1 MNLLSKLSPTAKMI
15 LGVGAIIVSIIVV
28 SVVSY
33 QSMKHIHESGDKVYS
48 SYLLTRD
55 LAQLGQKEGDLS
67 ENILDIIIRKDSNI
81 GDSTTKRI
89 DRDFALIHALCDSI
103 NHDVM
108 GNSEESV
115 LKNELI
121 VMLKSYE
128 EKYRIQLNL
137 IARGKFDEAYTLIE
151 KELHPLDDSIKRKI
165 ESLEKIH
172 DGHALGIMDENTN
185 VLKTDLFI
193 LFLLSSIVVLISVI
207 MAVWMVKMLHK
218 ITFEIKNGVTVLGT
232 SAAEILSTVSEI
244 STGATETATAISET
258 TTTVEEVRQTAMVA
272 NQKARALME
281 SSQKATD
288 SADKGMESVQQV
300 IESMKK
306 IDKQMNIIAE
316 TVVKLSEQNRSIGEI
331 TSTVTDIADQ
341 SNLLAVNAAIEAAKA
356 GEQGRGFAVVAQ
368 EIRSLADQSKKATI
382 QIKEILNEIQKSVNL
397 SVDVTEKGSSTVA
410 EGILL
415 VTKSGNVIGALA
427 EHVEAAVQISVQI
440 SSSSQQ
446 QMAGMEQVVPAM
458 ENIKQASEQNVAGI
472 RQAQGA
478 ATDLNLLGQKIHG
491 IIEKYNL

>member
-1 MNLLSKLSPTAKMI
+1 MNILSKFSPTAKMI
-15 LGVGAIIVSIIVV
+15 LGVGSIIISILVV

-33 QSMKHIHESGDKVYS
+33 QSMNHIHESGDKIYE
-48 SYLLTRD
+48 SYLVN
-55 LAQLGQKEGDLS
+55 S
-67 ENILDIIIRKDSNI
+67 
-81 GDSTTKRI
+81 
-89 DRDFALIHALCDSI
+89 DFSVLRAH
-103 NHDVM
+103 
-108 GNSEESV
+108 NSE
-115 LKNELI
+115 LNGI
-121 VMLKSYE
+121 MLQEIISD
-128 EKYRIQLNL
+128 QVG
-137 IARGKFDEAYTLIE
+137 IA
-151 KELHPLDDSIKRKI
+151 DSIKNKISSLNAEIKLLMDSISLRLNEYPEELEIVKEIQKLQLDYTKNFDVLIGLLEIGKDAEAFAFTRKI
-165 ESLEKIH
+165 QSPIEDAIEHHIRSLEEKH
-172 DGHALGIMDENTN
+172 DQHASEIMDSNNN
-185 VLKTDLFI
+185 VLDKDLLI
-193 LFLLSSIVVLISVI
+193 LIFLCSIVVLISVV

-306 IDKQMNIIAE
+306 IDRQMNIIAE

-368 EIRSLADQSKKATI
+368 EIRSLADQSKKATV

-410 EGILL
+410 EGIQL
-415 VTKSGNVIGALA
+415 VTKSGNVIGVLA

-478 ATDLNLLGQKIHG
+478 ATDLNHLGQKIQG

>member
-1 MNLLSKLSPTAKMI
+1 MSLFSKLSPTSKLTMGI
-15 LGVGAIIVSIIVV
+15 GAIIVLIVV
-28 SVVSY
+28 LSVISF
-33 QSMKHIHESGDKVYS
+33 QSMKHIHESGDKVYE
-48 SYLLTRD
+48 SYLVNSDFSVLRAHNSELNDIMLQEIISDQAEIADSTKTKIRSLKTEIKSITDSIAFRLTNYPEELVIVKEIEALQLDYDENFTGLID
-55 LAQLGQKEGDLS
+55 LRERG
-67 ENILDIIIRKDSNI
+67 KDSEA
-81 GDSTTKRI
+81 
-89 DRDFALIHALCDSI
+89 FAFTRNVQSPIEDSI
-103 NHDVM
+103 EH
-108 GNSEESV
+108 
-115 LKNELI
+115 
-121 VMLKSYE
+121 
-128 EKYRIQLNL
+128 
-137 IARGKFDEAYTLIE
+137 
-151 KELHPLDDSIKRKI
+151 KI
-165 ESLEKIH
+165 NALEKQH
-172 DGHALGIMDENTN
+172 DLHAAEIMDGNN
-185 VLKTDLFI
+185 GILRLDLMI
-193 LFLLSSIVVLISVI
+193 LVAIGGIVIFLCVI
-207 MAVWMVKMLHK
+207 LAVWMVKMLRK

-316 TVVKLSEQNRSIGEI
+316 TVVKLSDQNRSIGEI

-356 GEQGRGFAVVAQ
+356 GDQGRGFAVVAQ

-410 EGILL
+410 EGIQL
-415 VTKSGNVIGALA
+415 VTKSGDVIAVLA

-458 ENIKQASEQNVAGI
+458 ENIRQASEQNVSGI

-478 ATDLNLLGQKIHG
+478 ATDLNLLGQKIQE

>member
-1 MNLLSKLSPTAKMI
+1 MNFLSKLSPTAKMI
-15 LGVGAIIVSIIVV
+15 LGFGSIIVSIILLVFF
-28 SVVSY
+28 SY
-33 QSMKHIHESGDKVYS
+33 RDMNHIHNSQNSLDDLYGVTRGITQLRGHENRLRAYNLELILAKDK
-48 SYLLTRD
+48 SYRDTTKKQMLARISEAKILIDSMEILLEKDPEFLGLFKEIKTLLIAYDETRNHLLT
-55 LAQLGQKEGDLS
+55 L
-67 ENILDIIIRKDSNI
+67 
-81 GDSTTKRI
+81 I
-89 DRDFALIHALCDSI
+89 DQ
-103 NHDVM
+103 
-108 GNSEESV
+108 G
-115 LKNELI
+115 KN
-121 VMLKSYE
+121 
-128 EKYRIQLNL
+128 
-137 IARGKFDEAYTLIE
+137 DEAYQYTINIQNPQYEPIWL
-151 KELHPLDDSIKRKI
+151 KI
-165 ESLEKIH
+165 RILEKKLLEHITLTL
-172 DGHALGIMDENTN
+172 AENDDI
-185 VLKTDLFI
+185 LQSDLFGLI
-193 LFLLSSIVVLISVI
+193 LLGSIVVLISVI
-207 MAVWMVKMLHK
+207 LAVWMVKMLHK

-281 SSQKATD
+281 SSQKATE

-300 IESMKK
+300 IDSMKK

-410 EGILL
+410 EGIQL
-415 VTKSGNVIGALA
+415 VTKSGNVIGVLA

-478 ATDLNLLGQKIHG
+478 ATDLNLLGQKIQG

>member
-1 MNLLSKLSPTAKMI
+1 
-15 LGVGAIIVSIIVV
+15 
-28 SVVSY
+28 
-33 QSMKHIHESGDKVYS
+33 
-48 SYLLTRD
+48 
-55 LAQLGQKEGDLS
+55 
-67 ENILDIIIRKDSNI
+67 
-81 GDSTTKRI
+81 
-89 DRDFALIHALCDSI
+89 
-103 NHDVM
+103 
-108 GNSEESV
+108 
-115 LKNELI
+115 
-121 VMLKSYE
+121 
-128 EKYRIQLNL
+128 
-137 IARGKFDEAYTLIE
+137 
-151 KELHPLDDSIKRKI
+151 
-165 ESLEKIH
+165 
-172 DGHALGIMDENTN
+172 
-185 VLKTDLFI
+185 
-193 LFLLSSIVVLISVI
+193 
-207 MAVWMVKMLHK
+207 
-218 ITFEIKNGVTVLGT
+218 
-232 SAAEILSTVSEI
+232 
-244 STGATETATAISET
+244 
-258 TTTVEEVRQTAMVA
+258 
-272 NQKARALME
+272 
-281 SSQKATD
+281 
-288 SADKGMESVQQV
+288 MESVQQV

>member
-15 LGVGAIIVSIIVV
+15 LGFGSIIVSILAL

-33 QSMKHIHESGDKVYS
+33 QSMKHIHYSGDKIYE
-48 SYLLTRD
+48 SYLVNSDFSILRAHNTELNGIILSEIISDVPDVADSTKTKISTLIIDIKTITDSIASKLTD
-55 LAQLGQKEGDLS
+55 YPEELEIVKEVGDLQLSYEKNLSILIGLLERGKDVEAFAFTKNVQSPIENAVEKHIKSLEEKHDQHAS
-67 ENILDIIIRKDSNI
+67 EIMDSN
-81 GDSTTKRI
+81 
-89 DRDFALIHALCDSI
+89 
-103 NHDVM
+103 N
-108 GNSEESV
+108 
-115 LKNELI
+115 
-121 VMLKSYE
+121 
-128 EKYRIQLNL
+128 
-137 IARGKFDEAYTLIE
+137 
-151 KELHPLDDSIKRKI
+151 
-165 ESLEKIH
+165 
-172 DGHALGIMDENTN
+172 N
-185 VLKTDLFI
+185 VLDKDLLI
-193 LFLLSSIVVLISVI
+193 LILLGTVVVVISVI
-207 MAVWMVKMLHK
+207 LAVWMVKMLHK

-281 SSQKATD
+281 SSQKATE
-288 SADKGMESVQQV
+288 SAEKGMESVQQV
-300 IESMKK
+300 IDSMKK
-306 IDKQMNIIAE
+306 IDKQMKIIAE

-397 SVDVTEKGSSTVA
+397 SVDVTEKGSSTVS
-410 EGILL
+410 EGIQL
-415 VTKSGNVIGALA
+415 VGKSGNVIGVLA

-472 RQAQGA
+472 RQAQNA
-478 ATDLNLLGQKIHG
+478 ATDLNSLGQKIQG

>member
-1 MNLLSKLSPTAKMI
+1 MNLFSKLSPAAKMMF
-15 LGVGAIIVSIIVV
+15 GVLSIIVSIIVV

-33 QSMKHIHESGDKVYS
+33 RSMKHIHDSGDKVYK
-48 SYLLTRD
+48 SYQVTRN
-55 LAQLGQKEGDLS
+55 LAQLSQYEGGLS
-67 ENILDIIIRKDSNI
+67 ENILDIILLKDVNI
-81 GDSTTKRI
+81 EESTEKRI
-89 DRDFALIHALCDSI
+89 QENFAAITVLCDSLSR
-103 NHDVM
+103 DLS
-108 GNSEESV
+108 GDSEEAV
-115 LKNELI
+115 LVNDLI
-121 VMLKSYE
+121 ALMKSYE
-128 EKYRIQLNL
+128 IQYRKQLN
-137 IARGKFDEAYTLIE
+137 IIKAGKFDQAYALTE
-151 KELHPLDDSIKRKI
+151 QELHPLDESIKSKI

-172 DGHALGIMDENTN
+172 DEHTSEIMDENSSI
-185 VLKTDLFI
+185 LQTDLFI
-193 LFLLSSIVVLISVI
+193 LILLASIVVLISII
-207 MAVWMVKMLHK
+207 MAIWMVKMLHK

-281 SSQKATD
+281 SSQKATE
-288 SADKGMESVQQV
+288 SAEKGMESVQQV
-300 IESMKK
+300 IDSMKK

-316 TVVKLSEQNRSIGEI
+316 TVVKLSDQNRSIGEI

-410 EGILL
+410 EGIQL
-415 VTKSGNVIGALA
+415 VGKSGSVIGVLA

-458 ENIKQASEQNVAGI
+458 ENIKQASEQNVSGI
-472 RQAQGA
+472 RQAQNA
-478 ATDLNLLGQKIHG
+478 ATDLNALGQKIQG